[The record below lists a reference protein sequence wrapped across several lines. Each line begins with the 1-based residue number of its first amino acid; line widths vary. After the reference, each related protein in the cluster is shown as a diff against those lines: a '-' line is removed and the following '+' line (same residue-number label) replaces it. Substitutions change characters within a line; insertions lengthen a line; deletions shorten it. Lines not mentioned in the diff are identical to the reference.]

1 MTTIDLYKADLKVY
15 GYKNIPRFYRSKS
28 FHERIDGLLM
38 LICRQCPYLTILV
51 RFLAALHAP
60 CGYSFCVC
68 DFEFLFTFCVSGEQ

>member
-1 MTTIDLYKADLKVY
+1 MTTIDLYKMDLKVY

-51 RFLAALHAP
+51 
-60 CGYSFCVC
+60 SFFVF
-68 DFEFLFTFCVSGEQ
+68 DFIVYVYQKSSSL